1 MTFPWVVYCFFR
13 DLFAGKLRKTD
24 WLAKSFSSV
33 WTMVLAGAKIK
44 KTAVERKRMF
54 RNKFLH
60 FCISLL
66 ADMIL
71 KNLLQCPAET
81 QCHLFILKKTTS
93 MDGCFRLLLAL
104 LRCYLLIYRF
114 NLVYMCV
121 CVSRPN
127 LDTPKITW
135 T

>member
-60 FCISLL
+60 LL
-66 ADMIL
+66 ARGYDFEE
-71 KNLLQCPAET
+71 PA
-81 QCHLFILKKTTS
+81 S
-93 MDGCFRLLLAL
+93 
-104 LRCYLLIYRF
+104 
-114 NLVYMCV
+114 
-121 CVSRPN
+121 VSC
-127 LDTPKITW
+127 
-135 T
+135 